1 MNTDLNDLLI
11 FTRVAAVGSL
21 AGAARGL
28 GLPKSTVSH
37 RMQQLEARLG
47 ARLIERTTRRLALTE
62 IGAAY
67 LARCQRIVAELED
80 AEAFVAG
87 FKAEPAGTLR
97 ISAPLEIGTYFLGGI
112 VARFMQQHPRVQVE
126 IDLSSRFADL
136 VEDGFDLAIRA
147 GTLADSSL
155 IARPL
160 FQAPRRLVASP
171 GYLAQHGSPTSPSA
185 LDEHHGV
192 GPGSVREPLR
202 WALNGAGGRIEA
214 KLKCKLA
221 VGSLSVQREAA
232 IAGLGIARL
241 PDFVCRDALAN
252 GELVAVL
259 PDWQPDPVP
268 LQAVYPSRRLLTPKV
283 SAFLDFL
290 ERELLRLLGTPGA

>member
-21 AGAARGL
+21 AGAARAL

-112 VARFMQQHPRVQVE
+112 VARFMRQHPRVQVE
-126 IDLSSRFADL
+126 IDLSSRYADL

-147 GTLADSSL
+147 GTLVDSGL
-155 IARPL
+155 VARPL
-160 FQAPRRLVASP
+160 VQSQRVLVAAP
-171 GYLAQHGSPTSPSA
+171 DYLARHGAPPQPDA
-185 LDEHHGV
+185 LADHDGL
-192 GPGSVREPLR
+192 GPGSVRQALR
-202 WALNGAGGRIEA
+202 WALSGPGGRAEA
-214 KLKCKLA
+214 TIRCRLA
-221 VGSLSVQREAA
+221 AGSLSVQREAA

-241 PDFVCRDALAN
+241 PTFVCQDALAS
-252 GELVAVL
+252 GSLIRVL
-259 PDWQPDPVP
+259 PEWHPDAVP

-283 SAFLDFL
+283 GAFLDFL
-290 ERELLRLLGTPGA
+290 DAELKRQLG

>member
-1 MNTDLNDLLI
+1 MNADLNDLLI

-21 AGAARGL
+21 AGAARAL

-112 VARFMQQHPRVQVE
+112 VARFMQQHPRVLVE
-126 IDLSSRFADL
+126 IDLSSRYADL

-147 GTLADSSL
+147 GSLADSGL
-155 IARPL
+155 VARPL
-160 FQAPRRLVASP
+160 DQSPRVLVAAP
-171 GYLAQHGSPTSPSA
+171 DYLARRGQPADPAA
-185 LDEHHGV
+185 LAGHDGI
-192 GPGSVREPLR
+192 GPGSVRQALR
-202 WALNGAGGRIEA
+202 WALDGPAGRIDA
-214 KLKCKLA
+214 TLTCRLA

-241 PDFVCRDALAN
+241 PRFVCRDALAS
-252 GELVAVL
+252 GSLVRLL
-259 PDWQPDPVP
+259 PDWRPDPVP

-283 SAFLDFL
+283 AAFLDFL
-290 ERELLRLLGTPGA
+290 EAELKQLLG